1 MLFLILKYLHLVGA
15 AVLLGTG
22 SGIAFFMLRA
32 HMTGD
37 AIVLQPSRASLYWR
51 IPVHSNGRGC
61 SVGDG
66 DGAGTRG
73 SIPADRE
80 LDCASP
86 LPSTS

>member
-51 IPVHSNGRGC
+51 ISC
-61 SVGDG
+61 SQQ
-66 DGAGTRG
+66 RPWLL
-73 SIPADRE
+73 SR
-80 LDCASP
+80 
-86 LPSTS
+86 